1 MVPSISFSGRECRH
15 ADEIFAFPARTEFSV
30 TTAAAFAGTGH
41 IYNLADGSITI
52 LKYSRWHGDHGPLT
66 ATMPSG
72 EALAGEYS
80 ITRGG
85 SAEWG
90 SIYSSV
96 YGTGGSA
103 TESASGSGMRFSLR
117 GQGSLILTGD
127 KGTVMNCE
135 FISSGHGSGA
145 CLDNRG
151 VKYKLL
157 F

>member
-1 MVPSISFSGRECRH
+1 MKNLLV
-15 ADEIFAFPARTEFSV
+15 IFVLNTL
-30 TTAAAFAGTGH
+30 AFAGTGH
-41 IYNLADGSITI
+41 IYNLADGGVTI
-52 LKYSRWHGDHGPLT
+52 VKYSRWHGDHGPIT

-72 EALAGEYS
+72 ETMHGEYS

-85 SAEWG
+85 AVGWG

-96 YGTGGSA
+96 YGSA
-103 TESASGSGMRFSLR
+103 GTTAAGISIR

-127 KGTVMNCE
+127 KGTILNCE

-145 CLDNRG
+145 CLDNHG